1 MKMETLTVLVIITLV
16 LVCLCCL
23 IYIENHVR
31 KSIAFIV
38 RVVLKELAD
47 DGMEEEN

>member
-1 MKMETLTVLVIITLV
+1 METLTVLVIITLV

-31 KSIAFIV
+31 KGITFIV

-47 DGMEEEN
+47 DGMEEEKL